1 MPLAVREEV
10 SCEQRKIGATLK
22 APSMPD
28 FRALLPAEFQLEI
41 EVMETV
47 HLAVSSA
54 YQAAVLCRDWSS
66 TSGHSGQHQ
75 GDLVADEA
83 ALKILNDH
91 GFGVYSEE
99 SGVTRS
105 DADLVAVV
113 DPVDGSANVA
123 RGIPFWC
130 SSVAVVDE
138 KGPILSCLIGA
149 PDATTYW
156 AVRGGGAYR
165 NEERLVAKP
174 SKPLAESV
182 VFLNGF
188 PSRHLGWMQ
197 YRALGSAALEL
208 CLIASGGGDAFI
220 DVSPR
225 GLALWDYLGA
235 LVLLD
240 ELGFV
245 VGDWLGRELYNIGF
259 TERRHIVATK
269 DQVVYD
275 AIVSNVKG
283 M

>member
-1 MPLAVREEV
+1 M
-10 SCEQRKIGATLK
+10 K
-22 APSMPD
+22 APSIPD
-28 FRALLPAEFQLEI
+28 FKALLSTDFQLEV
-41 EVMETV
+41 EVMEAV
-47 HLAVSSA
+47 YLAASSA
-54 YQAAVLCRDWSS
+54 YQAAACCRDWSS

-75 GDLVADEA
+75 GDIVADEA

-105 DADLVAVV
+105 DADFVAVV

-130 SSVAVVDE
+130 SSVAVVDN
-138 KGPILSCLIGA
+138 KGPLLSCLIGA

-165 NEERLVAKP
+165 NEEKLPPKLAKP
-174 SKPLAESV
+174 LSESV

-208 CLIASGGGDAFI
+208 CLVASGSGDAFI

-245 VGDWLGRELYNIGF
+245 VGDWLGRDLYGIGH
-259 TERRHIVATK
+259 TERRHVVVAK

-275 AIVSNVKG
+275 TIVSRVKG